1 MYDLAEEFN
10 QQNEKKAL
18 KCANYMLMCV
28 YGVWLCCYCCASMNV
43 CEIDLKWKIVN
54 QIEL

>member
-1 MYDLAEEFN
+1 MGMVGFCIRVYIAEEFN

-18 KCANYMLMCV
+18 KCARYCACV
-28 YGVWLCCYCCASMNV
+28 CYGY
-43 CEIDLKWKIVN
+43 EIDLEWKIVN